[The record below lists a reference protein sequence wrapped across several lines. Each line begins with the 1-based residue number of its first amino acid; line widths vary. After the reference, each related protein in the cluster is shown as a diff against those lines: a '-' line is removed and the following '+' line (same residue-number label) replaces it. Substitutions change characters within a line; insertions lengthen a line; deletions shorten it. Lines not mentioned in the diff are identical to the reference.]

1 MDARDLFVPLASTI
15 CKQLVTGGGT
25 GRPVMRSSGAVR
37 LIYNT
42 DNGVR
47 YLRAQILP
55 DHTASGH
62 LPPSLPAQQLRGD
75 YIESRST
82 DVYVAQCF
90 ANGEVGLAGNDALLA
105 WHVEAGAWNGVKLD
119 GLTVAAAVRA
129 RATLGD
135 PYGDPYPAQ
144 AVLMVD
150 SAASPQQRAALIAL
164 AQHNGG
170 RLLENVVRVEYVPVV
185 LDAPADPHQG
195 SAILRAGKLATII
208 TRPLNHHDHICGNET
223 NFYPPLTEVSE
234 PSRRW
239 RPPTNSTAR
248 AWEPNGRH
256 TGAAAF
262 ISPASPRAGRLLPRR
277 N

>member
-1 MDARDLFVPLASTI
+1 MRKLFLMTLPLALAI
-15 CKQLVTGGGT
+15 
-25 GRPVMRSSGAVR
+25 
-37 LIYNT
+37 
-42 DNGVR
+42 
-47 YLRAQILP
+47 
-55 DHTASGH
+55 
-62 LPPSLPAQQLRGD
+62 SLHAQQLRGD

-90 ANGEVGLAGNDALLA
+90 ANGEVGLTGNDALLA
-105 WHVEAGAWNGVKLD
+105 WHVEQGAWNGVKLD

-150 SAASPQQRAALIAL
+150 SAANPRQRAALIAL

-185 LDAPADPHQG
+185 LDAPADPRQG
-195 SAILRAGKLATII
+195 SAVLRAGKLATII

-223 NFYPPLTEVSE
+223 NFYPPLTDVSNAVSAVATTDEFRGDGLGTEWSSHDRRSVYIARFGEESASASTE
-234 PSRRW
+234 PV
-239 RPPTNSTAR
+239 
-248 AWEPNGRH
+248 
-256 TGAAAF
+256 
-262 ISPASPRAGRLLPRR
+262 R
-277 N
+277 NPGE

>member
-1 MDARDLFVPLASTI
+1 MI
-15 CKQLVTGGGT
+15 
-25 GRPVMRSSGAVR
+25 
-37 LIYNT
+37 
-42 DNGVR
+42 
-47 YLRAQILP
+47 
-55 DHTASGH
+55 
-62 LPPSLPAQQLRGD
+62 RGD

-90 ANGEVGLAGNDALLA
+90 ANGEVGLTGNEALMA
-105 WHVEAGAWNGVKLD
+105 WHVEQGEWNGVRLD

-150 SAASPQQRAALIAL
+150 NTANAQQRAALIAL

-195 SAILRAGKLATII
+195 GAILRAGKIAAIT
-208 TRPLNHHDHICGNET
+208 TRPLNHHDHICGNEV
-223 NFYPPLTEVSE
+223 NFYAPLTNVTDAVSAVALTDE
-234 PSRRW
+234 FHGEGLGTKWTLHGRR
-239 RPPTNSTAR
+239 SAYIAR
-248 AWEPNGRH
+248 FSNG
-256 TGAAAF
+256 G
-262 ISPASPRAGRLLPRR
+262 SASASAESQPMHHPGE
-277 N
+277 